1 MMQETKGNLDT
12 GPEPEYNLP
21 CCENC
26 GNVLTIRDPIA
37 DSDGQS
43 LLCRHCELLA
53 GYKAGTSICFASG
66 RNYGAS
72 FMRALKERSML
83 DPDAPDAIVVATDQ
97 KEVKWLHNHLK
108 KS

>member
-43 LLCRHCELLA
+43 LLCRQCELLA

-83 DPDAPDAIVVATDQ
+83 DPDAPDAIVAATDK
-97 KEVKWLHNHLK
+97 KEAKWLHNHLK
-108 KS
+108 K